1 MNRLLIPLL
10 VALALPI
17 DVNAESYWLLI
28 AGHRNN
34 MNSITNLGQIEMSSM
49 EACKVEGEK
58 VKNDQYYRKGIFQTL
73 ITLVLLV
80 NKTLTNC
87 TVNS

>member
-1 MNRLLIPLL
+1 MKLMKRLLVSLL
-10 VALALPI
+10 AAIALPT

-34 MNSITNLGQIEMSSM
+34 MNSITNLGQIEMPSM

-58 VKNDQYYRKGIFQTL
+58 VKNDKYYRKGIFSNINYTCV
-73 ITLVLLV
+73 TG
-80 NKTLTNC
+80 K
-87 TVNS
+87 